1 MANAQ
6 IIEQKAAR
14 VKEVQEKIEKAKSV
28 VFFDYRG
35 LTVAEVTELRAA
47 MRKENVEYV
56 VIKNNVAARA
66 AEAAKVDK
74 AVEEML
80 KGTVAYAFGYEDEV
94 APARILKSFIKKF
107 KSSRTA
113 TRVRVPLR
121 QVAER
126 GFALCLVWFHLHRV
140 KISRKKRMLLIVCL
154 MSSMSRS

>member
-94 APARILKSFIKKF
+94 APPPNHQEVQE
-107 KSSRTA
+107 
-113 TRVRVPLR
+113 VRVQRRYRGR
-121 QVAER
+121 QTHQR
-126 GFALCLVWFHLHRV
+126 TGNRCYRRSAL
-140 KISRKKRMLLIVCL
+140 S
-154 MSSMSRS
+154 